1 MPATGF
7 ARPNAAQ
14 AMDEPS
20 ELRTTTNVRK
30 PSEIVLITL
39 CAVQAATSTATSQI
53 AATHR
58 MTWHRSRLRVD
69 VGRSVA
75 AAARHGR
82 ARLKVPAALIVAPP
96 APSGGS
102 TQD

>member
-14 AMDEPS
+14 ATDEPS
-20 ELRTTTNVRK
+20 GLRTTAKVRK
-30 PSEIVLITL
+30 PSGPVLITL
-39 CAVQAATSTATSQI
+39 CAVQATTSRASSPITATNRRWLSG
-53 AATHR
+53 
-58 MTWHRSRLRVD
+58 RLGADVD
-69 VGRSVA
+69 RSVA

-102 TQD
+102 TRD